1 MPQIKVIVQ
10 NTQSETGVTG
20 TTYGDAIALDGALT
34 VSAQVNV
41 SNSQSLSG
49 ASAKLQVSND
59 PVDESPSVWTDYG
72 SSQNITTDA
81 ALFFEKA
88 NPSGN
93 WVRLAFAISS
103 GSFDADSR
111 TCRERTEL
119 MDHFN

>member
-103 GSFDADSR
+103 GSFDADS
-111 TCRERTEL
+111 EL
-119 MDHFN
+119 VVKGPN